1 LKLKYALSLFVEV
14 QLSDLP
20 YVYDIIIINH
30 FLISYLV
37 HTCCSL
43 GGPWN
48 LSVSDRYLLVGTG
61 PVTPHASPVTVYAYP
76 VPTSPVGYRTVYYR
90 Y

>member
-1 LKLKYALSLFVEV
+1 MIKTSLYGGEIYVVYNIILEVELLSSHAEV
-14 QLSDLP
+14 QVQVQDLP
-20 YVYDIIIINH
+20 LVYDKLIIND

-48 LSVSDRYLLVGTG
+48 LSVSDRYLLV
-61 PVTPHASPVTVYAYP
+61 PV
-76 VPTSPVGYRTVYYR
+76 R
-90 Y
+90 